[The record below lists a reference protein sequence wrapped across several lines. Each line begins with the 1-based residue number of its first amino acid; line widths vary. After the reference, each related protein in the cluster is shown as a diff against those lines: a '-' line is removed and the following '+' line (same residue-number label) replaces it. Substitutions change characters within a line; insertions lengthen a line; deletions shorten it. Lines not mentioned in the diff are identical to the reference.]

1 MRRRYSFATVLVGK
15 NSLRSEGLARI
26 LRSANFRI
34 LASVSSAD
42 DLLSRKLQSCQL
54 LFLIV
59 HNGDDFE
66 SAIEQIERFRNL
78 HPDGRIAVIAD
89 HYQLKEL
96 VSAMRAGATGYF
108 VDVMS
113 CDVFIKS
120 IELLMLGETVLP
132 PAFLSFALD
141 SKDDLLNKTELHEDS
156 EPVVEVPD
164 DRLIQQLSPR
174 EKSILRCLI
183 EGDSNKCIARKID
196 IAEATVKVHIKAI
209 LRKIRVQN
217 RTQAAIWGINNRSL
231 VPQAGN
237 KPAQLT
243 SDADRPSLPPPFE
256 INNIKLINGAQPADP
271 APALADNFEV
281 AHTNGHIRKCV
292 GLKMNGALRMRK

>member
-59 HNGDDFE
+59 HNGDDFD

-96 VSAMRAGATGYF
+96 VSALRAGATGYF

-141 SKDDLLNKTELHEDS
+141 SKDDLLNRSEPHDD
-156 EPVVEVPD
+156 EPVVEAPD

-231 VPQAGN
+231 VPQVG
-237 KPAQLT
+237 KPPQLT
-243 SDADRPSLPPPFE
+243 SEADRPSLPPPYE
-256 INNIKLINGAQPADP
+256 INNIKLINGAPAAEAAIAESFP
-271 APALADNFEV
+271 VTHA
-281 AHTNGHIRKCV
+281 NGHIRKCV